1 MHVLINYSTT
11 DDAELHDD
19 GTIVLDS
26 EEEPL
31 EEKDG
36 SRELNRIPEKESG
49 NEHYQGQDCSSRPS
63 GTKLHNEDNTI
74 VLDSEEEQ
82 LEEGDDGIELN
93 PISEEEPDNEQDSSS
108 TANNNEEGDN
118 STELD
123 GTITNATHAQSITCN
138 EPEIYS
144 ESDVQNAI
152 SCGDFGR
159 VVQIKTQVNLTDHQK
174 FCLLQKH
181 FVPSSNYKFPIRLLS
196 SIPRRFQHSWLK
208 SNPGLVYSES
218 QNGGYCKYC
227 VLFGKCE
234 PRVKELGIFV
244 NRPFTNF
251 KKASELLGRHFHGI
265 GSS

>member
-1 MHVLINYSTT
+1 MSYVRYTHFTIIIATYIASHSFPTNYMHVLINYSTT
-11 DDAELHDD
+11 DDAELHND
-19 GTIVLDS
+19 GTIAVDS

-31 EEKDG
+31 EEEDG

-49 NEHYQGQDCSSRPS
+49 NEYYQGQDCSSRPS

-93 PISEEEPDNEQDSSS
+93 PVSEEEPDNEQDSSS

-181 FVPSSNYKFPIRLLS
+181 FVPSSNYRFPIRLLS

-208 SNPGLVYSES
+208 SNPGLVYS
-218 QNGGYCKYC
+218 
-227 VLFGKCE
+227 
-234 PRVKELGIFV
+234 
-244 NRPFTNF
+244 
-251 KKASELLGRHFHGI
+251 
-265 GSS
+265 